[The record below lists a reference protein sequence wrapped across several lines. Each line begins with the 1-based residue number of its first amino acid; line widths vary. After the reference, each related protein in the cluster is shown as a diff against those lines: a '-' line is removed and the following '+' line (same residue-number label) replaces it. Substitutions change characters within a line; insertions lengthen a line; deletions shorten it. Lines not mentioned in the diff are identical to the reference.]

1 MKHEIV
7 VQLYLKRIKNV
18 QKVIEGCIPNS
29 WAENYWIEV
38 SNKLQNNLDSYLIDE
53 GIFE

>member
-1 MKHEIV
+1 
-7 VQLYLKRIKNV
+7 LKRIKNV